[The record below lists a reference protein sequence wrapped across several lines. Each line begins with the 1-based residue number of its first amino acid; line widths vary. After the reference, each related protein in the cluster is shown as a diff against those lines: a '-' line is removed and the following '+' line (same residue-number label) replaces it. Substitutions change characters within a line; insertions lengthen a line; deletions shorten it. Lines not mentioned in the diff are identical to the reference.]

1 MIEDRHNLKQVYQ
14 CFYQRIK
21 SKQQNSQTLK
31 HQIYASGLGLKFQQ
45 GQTGRSGPILRHAIF
60 YYQVNSFII
69 WHAYGKRENDKSCH
83 IYMYQHKI
91 VTIQICSYTT
101 CTCIIATT
109 RSNRLGYKEYNSF
122 SHIHTFY
129 LYYILTTL
137 FFFKYAPFFICPLI
151 IIKSFCLIKT

>member
-1 MIEDRHNLKQVYQ
+1 MIEDRHNLIQVYQ
-14 CFYQRIK
+14 CFFYRRIK
-21 SKQQNSQTLK
+21 PKQQNSQTLK
-31 HQIYASGLGLKFQQ
+31 HQIYASGLGLKFEQ
-45 GQTGRSGPILRHAIF
+45 GQTGRSGPILRHSIF

-109 RSNRLGYKEYNSF
+109 RSNRLGNKEYNSF
-122 SHIHTFY
+122 SHIHTFSHTHTFY
-129 LYYILTTL
+129 LY
-137 FFFKYAPFFICPLI
+137 
-151 IIKSFCLIKT
+151 